1 MQPTNLNGGLKAT
14 KSKGLGKRLKII
26 GDTPEMTKDIKDTIE
41 YLENLVINKETIKNI
56 NYGELVKQINRLIQY
71 VEVLSVYKK
80 PFFHLI
86 DAYNN
91 ACLILK
97 SNKVS
102 LTIRKYNQLKRD
114 IIFESLQ
121 DMEVQ
126 NILNRKDFW
135 EDYE

>member
-1 MQPTNLNGGLKAT
+1 
-14 KSKGLGKRLKII
+14 
-26 GDTPEMTKDIKDTIE
+26 MTKDIKDTIE

-91 ACLILK
+91 ACLMLK
-97 SNKVS
+97 SNKAS